1 MKLSAI
7 DKGFSL
13 IEVVISLFIL
23 SVSVITIYNLI
34 ISTAVS
40 SYDLEQRYLAKEV
53 ANNRISLI
61 NTLEKSTRP
70 IKRSGEMVMGGQQW
84 QWNEIINFCPPNF
97 VIVLLLLLKIGAGH
111 LKLALFKEDIK
122 SEKKGRSADLTL
134 FS

>member
-13 IEVVISLFIL
+13 IEVVVSLFIL

-61 NTLEKSTRP
+61 HTLEKSLKP
-70 IKRSGEMVMGGQQW
+70 IERSGEMVMGGQKW
-84 QWNEIINFCPPNF
+84 RWNETINNGPTDDFFEYEIF
-97 VIVLLLLLKIGAGH
+97 VGLENEEIYIY
-111 LKLALFKEDIK
+111 
-122 SEKKGRSADLTL
+122 STKGLYTK
-134 FS
+134 

>member
-13 IEVVISLFIL
+13 IEVVVSLFIL

-61 NTLEKSTRP
+61 HTIEKSLRP
-70 IKRSGEMVMGGQQW
+70 IERNGEMVMGGQKW
-84 QWNEIINFCPPNF
+84 RWNETINNGPTDDFFEYEIF
-97 VIVLLLLLKIGAGH
+97 VGLENEEIYIYSTKGLYTKWIKVLL
-111 LKLALFKEDIK
+111 
-122 SEKKGRSADLTL
+122 
-134 FS
+134 

>member
-13 IEVVISLFIL
+13 IEVVVSLFIL

-61 NTLEKSTRP
+61 NTLEKSSRP
-70 IKRSGEMVMGGQQW
+70 IKRTGEMVMGGQQW
-84 QWNEIINFCPPNF
+84 QWNEIINYGPTDDFFEYEIF
-97 VIVLLLLLKIGAGH
+97 VRH
-111 LKLALFKEDIK
+111 ENEDTYIYSIK
-122 SEKKGRSADLTL
+122 GLYTNE
-134 FS
+134 

>member
-13 IEVVISLFIL
+13 IEVVVSLFIL

-61 NTLEKSTRP
+61 HTLEKSLRP
-70 IKRSGEMVMGGQQW
+70 IERSGEMIMGGQQW
-84 QWNEIINFCPPNF
+84 RWNETINNGPSDDFFEYEIF
-97 VIVLLLLLKIGAGH
+97 VRLENEETYIYS
-111 LKLALFKEDIK
+111 IK
-122 SEKKGRSADLTL
+122 GFYKK
-134 FS
+134 

>member
-13 IEVVISLFIL
+13 IEVVVSLFIL

-61 NTLEKSTRP
+61 HTIEKSLRP
-70 IKRSGEMVMGGQQW
+70 IKRSGEMVMGGQKW
-84 QWNEIINFCPPNF
+84 RWNETINNGPTDDFFEYEIF
-97 VIVLLLLLKIGAGH
+97 VGLENEEIYIY
-111 LKLALFKEDIK
+111 
-122 SEKKGRSADLTL
+122 STKGLYTK
-134 FS
+134 